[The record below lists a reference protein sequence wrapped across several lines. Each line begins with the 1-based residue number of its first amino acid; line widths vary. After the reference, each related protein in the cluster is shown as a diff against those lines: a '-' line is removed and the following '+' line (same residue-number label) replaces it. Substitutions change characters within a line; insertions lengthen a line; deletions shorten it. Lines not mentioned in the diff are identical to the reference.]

1 MKEKIIN
8 LFGLDRDKILQNR
21 KIPKT
26 KFYELDSFNNTK
38 KKIFT
43 DEIKEITLLA
53 ILNEET
59 INISAYKDQEL
70 NYSEFYFIH
79 VDLKE
84 KRNLGVI
91 TETICRNIQNPL
103 VLIYSFGDMILII
116 TAIKR
121 LNKAESNKQVT
132 EEEFTSPWISIS
144 TDNQT
149 ERAFLSACNISQF
162 SFIDFSRFHTEI
174 ARLVYQS
181 ITLEI
186 LGEYNFNPRLDNNLL
201 RPFIEQYNEEKRVL
215 ANLESELSK
224 LVEFGDKVSVKQN
237 IINSEKRMA
246 NLKNRFKEFLEENNN
261 AEVTK

>member
-1 MKEKIIN
+1 MKEKIID

-43 DEIKEITLLA
+43 DEIKEINLLA

-59 INISAYKDQEL
+59 INISAYKDEEL

-84 KRNLGVI
+84 KKNLSVI
-91 TETICRNIQNPL
+91 TKTICRNIQNPL
-103 VLIYSFGDMILII
+103 VLVYSFNYSILIT

-121 LNKAESNKQVT
+121 LNKTASAKQVL
-132 EEEFTSPWISIS
+132 EEELTSPWILIS
-144 TDNQT
+144 TDNPA
-149 ERAFLSACNISQF
+149 EKAFLAACNIYQF
-162 SFIDFSRFHTEI
+162 SYMNLYCFHAEI
-174 ARLVYQS
+174 TRLVYQS
-181 ITLEI
+181 ITIEI
-186 LGEYNFNPRLDNNLL
+186 LDEYTFNAKLDNDMLKSL
-201 RPFIEQYNEEKRVL
+201 VEEYYAEKRVITT
-215 ANLESELSK
+215 LESELNK

-237 IINSEKRMA
+237 IINTEKRIA
-246 NLKNRFKEFLEENNN
+246 QLKKRFKKFLEENNH
-261 AEVTK
+261 AEIRK